1 MDKIL
6 AKQVLF
12 EIDDIFKKYGIVY
25 WLDCGTLLGAIRE
38 KDFITWDI
46 NDIDIGMYR
55 FLPLEYELW
64 CNFLKD
70 LASKGIKVE
79 IVWDNSVFS
88 AKKIDGKKRMII
100 DVHTFKRRGKEYHI
114 EMNKRIFFFPKE
126 LIETLDEVEFQGR
139 KFKVP
144 HNPGKYLSCLYG
156 ASWKTPNPHKKI
168 WSSKHIRRFPYKH
181 LVKYVRFT
189 PLFDKKDFNDR

>member
-46 NDIDIGMYR
+46 NDVDIGMYR
-55 FLPLEYELW
+55 CLPLEYKLW
-64 CNFLKD
+64 YSLLKD
-70 LASKGIKVE
+70 FADKNIKVE
-79 IVWDNSVFS
+79 IVWDDSVFS
-88 AKKIDGKKRMII
+88 AKKIQGKKRMIL

-114 EMNKRIFFFPKE
+114 EMKNKLFFFPEECFK
-126 LIETLDEVEFQGR
+126 TLDEIEFLGR

-144 HNPGKYLSCLYG
+144 HNPEKYLACLYG
-156 ASWKTPNPHKKI
+156 TDWKIPNPHKKI
-168 WSSKHIRRFPYKH
+168 WSSKHSKPFPYKY
-181 LVKYVRFT
+181 LIKY
-189 PLFDKKDFNDR
+189 DKYIPIFEKKEFNND